1 MEKSICFRD
10 FEERDI
16 DFIYKCKNDEKLNS
30 FIVGQWHPFT
40 YEEATKWVHGCMGEH
55 ENYKFWAVCTNDKEQ
70 KIIGWV
76 SLSHIDRVNRNVCFH
91 GIVIGDKDYQ
101 DGTAWIE
108 SYQLIFEKA
117 FLDMGFDSLYGS
129 HLSIHPASGI
139 IANSMFMSEDGIEH
153 NAVEKD
159 GELID
164 LVKVSID
171 KETYMKHLEKGEY
184 EFGQIQKRILNYYR
198 QNKK

>member
-101 DGTAWIE
+101 DGIAWIE
-108 SYQLIFEKA
+108 SYQLIFEKV
-117 FLDMGFDSLYGS
+117 FLDMDFDSLYGS

-139 IANSMFMSEDGIEH
+139 IADSMFMTEDGVEH

-159 GELID
+159 GKLID

-171 KETYMKHLEKGEY
+171 KDTYMKHFENGEY
-184 EFGQIQKRILNYYR
+184 EFGQIQKRILKYYR